1 MDINTAGVAG
11 IAAAAPEKHR
21 NLYGRENVYALW
33 LDISRDSG
41 VADRVLVLFQEDKIN
56 GETYGAL
63 PSDYM
68 EPGALASLIK
78 EGSRVEAT
86 GTVQTYKDKDTGRTQ
101 LFIWGLYLANV
112 SEHSQQLNIAY
123 VMGTIAKQP
132 TYRETPKGKRITDIT
147 VRIPSAFTPGFY
159 SYIPCITWEKL
170 AEQAAGLQEGQEVY
184 LEGRIQSRD
193 YVKKNGEES
202 SVLTTWEISA
212 NKLQAVEKDCSGCAC
227 PHCAADCMLAGCS
240 GYPSDAPQES
250 KAEEL
255 EKCYRESCQHYEMI
269 EEGE

>member
-1 MDINTAGVAG
+1 MDINTAGVTG
-11 IAAAAPEKHR
+11 IAAATPEKHR

-41 VADRVLVLFQEDKIN
+41 IADRVLVLFQEDKIN

-78 EGSRVEAT
+78 EGSRVEVT

-112 SEHSQQLNIAY
+112 SQHSQQLNIAY

-212 NKLQAVEKDCSGCAC
+212 NKLQVVEKDCSGCAC

-240 GYPSDAPQES
+240 GYPSDAPQEK

>member
-1 MDINTAGVAG
+1 
-11 IAAAAPEKHR
+11 
-21 NLYGRENVYALW
+21 
-33 LDISRDSG
+33 
-41 VADRVLVLFQEDKIN
+41 
-56 GETYGAL
+56 
-63 PSDYM
+63 
-68 EPGALASLIK
+68 
-78 EGSRVEAT
+78 
-86 GTVQTYKDKDTGRTQ
+86 
-101 LFIWGLYLANV
+101 
-112 SEHSQQLNIAY
+112 
-123 VMGTIAKQP
+123 MGTIAKQP

-240 GYPSDAPQES
+240 GYPSDAPQEN